1 MRMVGNLLA
10 SLGIVGSALLGP
22 VLYLHSRA
30 ADPQGIADGLL
41 RLSWAMPILWPVGVY
56 LETEG
61 RLGRAKGLLKLQL
74 PLLVGLTAATTFAF
88 GWLND
93 GKTLVD
99 DPAPLTRAQEVALA
113 SGKPVYQ
120 ETSLGPLDGVGQWC
134 HAHLPAGPFN
144 RR

>member
-1 MRMVGNLLA
+1 MRTVGNVLA

-22 VLYLHSRA
+22 ILYLHLRA
-30 ADPQGIADGLL
+30 SDPQGIADGLL
-41 RLSWAMPILWPVGVY
+41 RLAWAMPILWPVGVY

-61 RLGRAKGLLKLQL
+61 RLGRARGLLKLQL

-99 DPAPLTRAQEVALA
+99 DPAPLTRSQEVALA
-113 SGKPVYQ
+113 SGKHVYQ
-120 ETSLGPLDGVGQWC
+120 ETSLGPLDALGRWAHG
-134 HAHLPAGPFN
+134 HLPPGPLN
-144 RR
+144 GR